1 MSISKSRTSFER
13 CPMGQGQMKEKFMRY
28 MQLFTAFF
36 KIGLFTFGG
45 GMSMLPMLQKEL
57 VEAKQ
62 WLTEEEI
69 LNYFAIGQCTPGI
82 IAVNVATFCGYKRAG
97 LTGAIVSTIGIVC
110 PSWIIITLIAGSV
123 SRFSEIGWI
132 QRAMKGVYVAVA
144 ALLTRAVFTF
154 GKKIIT
160 DFAAAFIALAAFF
173 AMSVWNVSGIMIVL
187 GAGII
192 GFCVHIVRNNH
203 GRSYKRKDEA
213 GSAPRTA
220 SDTEDTDAGC
230 REE

>member
-1 MSISKSRTSFER
+1 
-13 CPMGQGQMKEKFMRY
+13 MKDKLIGY
-28 MQLFTAFF
+28 VQLFTAFF

-57 VEAKQ
+57 VESKK

-97 LTGAIVSTIGIVC
+97 LSGAIVSTIGIVC
-110 PSWIIITLIAGSV
+110 PSWIVITLIAGSI
-123 SRFSEIGWI
+123 SRFSDIVWI

-144 ALLTRAVFTF
+144 ALLARAVFTF

-160 DFAAAFIALAAFF
+160 DFVTAGIAAGAFL
-173 AMSVWNVSGIMIVL
+173 AMSVWNISGILIVL
-187 GAGII
+187 AAGII
-192 GFCVHIVRNNH
+192 GFCAQIIRNGKRAS
-203 GRSYKRKDEA
+203 GRRK
-213 GSAPRTA
+213 
-220 SDTEDTDAGC
+220 EDK
-230 REE
+230 E

>member
-1 MSISKSRTSFER
+1 
-13 CPMGQGQMKEKFMRY
+13 MKDKLIRY
-28 MQLFTAFF
+28 VQLFTAFF

-57 VEAKQ
+57 VESKK

-97 LTGAIVSTIGIVC
+97 LSGAIVSTVGIVC
-110 PSWIIITLIAGSV
+110 PSWIVITLIAGSI
-123 SRFSEIGWI
+123 SRFSDIVWI

-144 ALLTRAVFTF
+144 ALLARAVFTF

-160 DFAAAFIALAAFF
+160 DFVTAGIAAGAFL
-173 AMSVWNVSGIMIVL
+173 AMSVWNISGILIVL
-187 GAGII
+187 AAGII
-192 GFCVHIVRNNH
+192 GFCAQIIRNGKRAS
-203 GRSYKRKDEA
+203 GRRK
-213 GSAPRTA
+213 
-220 SDTEDTDAGC
+220 EDK
-230 REE
+230 E

>member
-1 MSISKSRTSFER
+1 MCLSCKGRLT
-13 CPMGQGQMKEKFMRY
+13 MKDKLIGY
-28 MQLFTAFF
+28 VQLFTAFF

-57 VEAKQ
+57 VESKK

-97 LTGAIVSTIGIVC
+97 LSGAIVSTIGIVC
-110 PSWIIITLIAGSV
+110 PSWIVITLIAGSI
-123 SRFSEIGWI
+123 SRFSDIVWI

-144 ALLTRAVFTF
+144 ALLARAVFTF

-160 DFAAAFIALAAFF
+160 DFVTAGIAAGAFL
-173 AMSVWNVSGIMIVL
+173 AMSVWNISGILIVL
-187 GAGII
+187 AAGII
-192 GFCVHIVRNNH
+192 GFCAQIIRNGKRAS
-203 GRSYKRKDEA
+203 GRRK
-213 GSAPRTA
+213 
-220 SDTEDTDAGC
+220 EDK
-230 REE
+230 E

>member
-1 MSISKSRTSFER
+1 
-13 CPMGQGQMKEKFMRY
+13 MKDKLIGY
-28 MQLFTAFF
+28 VQLFTAFF

-57 VEAKQ
+57 VESKK

-97 LTGAIVSTIGIVC
+97 LSGSIVSTIGIVC
-110 PSWIIITLIAGSV
+110 PSWIVITLIAGSI
-123 SRFSEIGWI
+123 SRFSDIVWI

-144 ALLTRAVFTF
+144 ALLARAVFTF

-160 DFAAAFIALAAFF
+160 DFVTAGIAAGAFL
-173 AMSVWNVSGIMIVL
+173 AMSVWNISGILIVL
-187 GAGII
+187 TAGII
-192 GFCVHIVRNNH
+192 GFCAQIIRNGKRASVR
-203 GRSYKRKDEA
+203 RKKDKE
-213 GSAPRTA
+213 
-220 SDTEDTDAGC
+220 
-230 REE
+230 

>member
-1 MSISKSRTSFER
+1 MIKD
-13 CPMGQGQMKEKFMRY
+13 GLMRY
-28 MQLFTAFF
+28 VQLFTAFF

-57 VEAKQ
+57 VESKK

-97 LTGAIVSTIGIVC
+97 LSGAIVSTIGIVC
-110 PSWIIITLIAGSV
+110 PSWIVITLIAGSI
-123 SRFSEIGWI
+123 SRFSDIVWI

-144 ALLTRAVFTF
+144 ALLARAVFTF

-160 DFAAAFIALAAFF
+160 DFVTAGIAVGAFL
-173 AMSVWNVSGIMIVL
+173 AMSMWNISGILIVL
-187 GAGII
+187 AAGII
-192 GFCVHIVRNNH
+192 GFCAQIIRNGKRAS
-203 GRSYKRKDEA
+203 GRRK
-213 GSAPRTA
+213 
-220 SDTEDTDAGC
+220 EDK
-230 REE
+230 E

>member
-1 MSISKSRTSFER
+1 
-13 CPMGQGQMKEKFMRY
+13 MKDKLIRY
-28 MQLFTAFF
+28 VQLFTAFF

-57 VEAKQ
+57 VESKK

-97 LTGAIVSTIGIVC
+97 LSGAIVSTIGIVC
-110 PSWIIITLIAGSV
+110 PSWIVITLIAGSI
-123 SRFSEIGWI
+123 SRFSDIVWI

-144 ALLTRAVFTF
+144 ALLARAVFTF

-160 DFAAAFIALAAFF
+160 DFVTAGIAAGAFL
-173 AMSVWNVSGIMIVL
+173 AMSVWNVSGILIVL
-187 GAGII
+187 VAGII
-192 GFCVHIVRNNH
+192 GFCAQIIRNGKETS
-203 GRSYKRKDEA
+203 GR
-213 GSAPRTA
+213 
-220 SDTEDTDAGC
+220 
-230 REE
+230 REEDKE